1 MSPIFIAHCLLV
13 LPLLLIMSLVVLT
26 SQALGIKAT
35 EGNATYRQ
43 GTSGLALVT
52 FLDNVLKQLGKGAEF
67 YDLGASAG
75 YLIFVLRL
83 MGHRDVG
90 GCEIIGES
98 VKDGNKLGR
107 RHFKNW
113 APVQHASLCSVRFTT
128 KRLRVLFCNNLVFPD
143 DPECFPWLL
152 RSLERMMI
160 EQSLACSVAVTAAKT
175 VGCQRQTL
183 EEPLESPT
191 RALEL

>member
-1 MSPIFIAHCLLV
+1 MHCLLV
-13 LPLLLIMSLVVLT
+13 LPLLLIISLVVLI
-26 SQALGIKAT
+26 SQTLGTKAT
-35 EGNATYRQ
+35 ESNANTYRQ

-52 FLDNVLKQLGKGAEF
+52 FLDRVLKQLGKGAEF

-83 MGHRDVG
+83 MGHREVG
-90 GCEIIGES
+90 GCEIIGQS
-98 VKDGNKLGR
+98 VTDGNELGR

-128 KRLRVLFCNNLVFPD
+128 KRLRLLFCNNLVFPD

-160 EQSLACSVAVTAAKT
+160 EQSLACSVAVTAVKT
-175 VGCQRQTL
+175 VGCQRKAL
-183 EEPLESPT
+183 EEPLESPP
-191 RALEL
+191 RAIEL